1 MLARDNAYV
10 QRFQT
15 AHERLRENDGYELR
29 LQIQDPRQGGK
40 DPRRYNRHAA
50 SEVGVIMPEAP
61 SERGLDITLQQ
72 RAGGL
77 QRISDLD
84 PAMAPCRFPLIHTK
98 GEIGWFPG
106 IPLAGNGIA
115 AVPRPGEDDE
125 GQDGNYGDG
134 GGHDGNDGNGGN
146 ERGPNRWHGVGNI
159 HNPAH
164 DLDQDG
170 AFKLIID

>member
-1 MLARDNAYV
+1 MLTRDNAYV
-10 QRFQT
+10 QRFQS
-15 AHERLRENDGYELR
+15 AHERLRDNDGLELR

-40 DPRRYNRHAA
+40 DPRRYNRHTA

-61 SERGLDITLQQ
+61 TERGLDITLQR

-98 GEIGWFPG
+98 GEVGWFPG
-106 IPLAGNGIA
+106 IPLAGNGVA
-115 AVPRPGEDDE
+115 AVPRPGEDDGDE
-125 GQDGNYGDG
+125 GHGRNDG
-134 GGHDGNDGNGGN
+134 GGGNDGN

-170 AFKLIID
+170 VFSCWISVCDC